1 MLTKVDPETMDEQPT
16 LATERLLL
24 RPFQITDAMQ
34 VQRLAG
40 NPNVATM
47 TSNIPH
53 PFAEG
58 EAENW
63 IAAHATDWQLGSA
76 AIFAVCLRSNAELI
90 GAVGLMNIYQGDAEL
105 GYWIGE
111 PYWGQGFASEAVD
124 AVIGFGITNMEL
136 KRIHANHLSRNP
148 ASGKVLRNA
157 GLERINKGHV
167 NARDGVT
174 QEPAE
179 FYELILID

>member
-1 MLTKVDPETMDEQPT
+1 MDEQPT

-24 RPFQITDAMQ
+24 RPFQLTDASR
-34 VQRLAG
+34 VRELAG
-40 NPNVATM
+40 NPKVALM

-53 PFAEG
+53 PYAEG

-63 IAAHATDWQLGSA
+63 INAHASDWQRSSA

-90 GAVGLMNIYQGDAEL
+90 GAAGLMNVHQGDAEL

-111 PYWGQGFASEAVD
+111 PYWDQGYASEAVD
-124 AVIGFGITNMEL
+124 AVIGFGITSLEL
-136 KRIHANHLSRNP
+136 QRVHAHHLSRNP
-148 ASGKVLRNA
+148 ASGKVLINA
-157 GLERINKGHV
+157 GLSRLRKGEIS
-167 NARDGVT
+167 ARDGVT
-174 QEPAE
+174 QEQAE